1 MPEPMTTFFLHN
13 WMNGQKASDA
23 ARHAYEATIPFYR
36 PFYPPTIR
44 VKTKRTTVKVPCP
57 TWSEPFRMCDKVIEV
72 PDGIETIDNAKITDS
87 QPLTAGASTA
97 VF

>member
-1 MPEPMTTFFLHN
+1 
-13 WMNGQKASDA
+13 
-23 ARHAYEATIPFYR
+23 
-36 PFYPPTIR
+36 
-44 VKTKRTTVKVPCP
+44 
-57 TWSEPFRMCDKVIEV
+57 MCDKVIEV